1 MLSYYQFVLS
11 SFVAES
17 GPSSKSCWRRRVV
30 LWFIGQIISTIL
42 EMYDFVSM
50 SSKKQAIE
58 MLRGVVTFQLAS
70 MTNSH
75 SGKKFCCCYS

>member
-1 MLSYYQFVLS
+1 M
-11 SFVAES
+11 
-17 GPSSKSCWRRRVV
+17 

>member
-1 MLSYYQFVLS
+1 
-11 SFVAES
+11 
-17 GPSSKSCWRRRVV
+17 
-30 LWFIGQIISTIL
+30 
-42 EMYDFVSM
+42 MYDFVSM

-75 SGKKFCCCYS
+75 SKKSFVVVIRREFG